1 MDLYA
6 IHRNDLCSPDE
17 LADVDARS
25 QAELDRRSDSLRK
38 VRSYVLDRGDGRV
51 GTICLYL
58 ASDRGAIREHAE
70 VARLPVDGIT
80 RIDGIDVQRPDPEQ
94 LLL

>member
-6 IHRNDLCSPDE
+6 IHRNDLCSKDQLPR
-17 LADVDARS
+17 VDARS
-25 QAELDRRSDSLRK
+25 QAELDRRSDEVRK
-38 VRSYVLDRGDGRV
+38 VRSYVLPRDDGRV

-58 ASDRGAIREHAE
+58 ARGPEAIREHA
-70 VARLPVDGIT
+70 AAADLPVDEIT
-80 RIDGIDVQRPDPEQ
+80 RIDGIDVQRPDPEP